1 MYSWSASET
10 FCSVCWIFLYGKSQ
24 FNRSQTMEY
33 SLFCYVQVQKWK
45 KKITWKGAYTFKRSF
60 LSSSIDVDISIDLR
74 TNYNTPWKCSNIINQ
89 TCSSIF
95 LFWGFFFS
103 KLKSMV
109 EIFEFTLSNSIFG
122 ISVLNWIIVQTSKR
136 MRKFDKKNSYFN
148 YSQCRHCKSLC
159 I

>member
-1 MYSWSASET
+1 MQAKLFARFVEFFFMENLNSIAARQWN
-10 FCSVCWIFLYGKSQ
+10 I
-24 FNRSQTMEY
+24 RSFVMFKCKNE
-33 SLFCYVQVQKWK
+33 

-74 TNYNTPWKCSNIINQ
+74 TNYNTPWKCSNILNH

-95 LFWGFFFS
+95 LFCGFFS
-103 KLKSMV
+103 QLKSMV

-136 MRKFDKKNSYFN
+136 MRKFDKKKLLLQLFSM
-148 YSQCRHCKSLC
+148 QTL
-159 I
+159 

>member
-1 MYSWSASET
+1 MKCKRNFLLGLLNFSLWKISIQSQPDNGIFALLLCSSA
-10 FCSVCWIFLYGKSQ
+10 K
-24 FNRSQTMEY
+24 M
-33 SLFCYVQVQKWK
+33 K